1 MRDVGSE
8 AYVNVVMMGCPEGR
22 GGREDKV
29 GKERMKTKQG
39 GKREEIKTSIESKD
53 GKGNYVETGK

>member
-39 GKREEIKTSIESKD
+39 EKREEIKTSIESKD
-53 GKGNYVETGK
+53 GK